1 MLKKDRFVKTAM
13 QFDWKSY
20 FIFTSKEQKG
30 ILVLGCIL
38 TLSLLLH
45 YLLPATSTNNT
56 AFSNAKNKPKAFFY
70 FDPNLLDSLQG
81 YQLGLSRKQMTTL
94 YHYRE
99 KGGRFKKNDDL
110 FKWYGLSEIQAQGLL
125 PWVRIK
131 AIDSTTYNKQNRN
144 QHWGKYTTE
153 KIDINNPN
161 ASQWIK
167 ITGLPA
173 YKVKRILTYQK
184 WTSGFNNIQGLKKV
198 YGITAFDFE
207 MIYPYLKYQPKTSK
221 KMAYQTMRFEDW
233 IALGIF
239 DEKAV
244 WRILKIRK
252 EQQGRLAWSEIVIQF
267 DLTESEA
274 MVLKQRTN
282 LNN

>member
-1 MLKKDRFVKTAM
+1 M

-30 ILVLGCIL
+30 IIVLGCIL
-38 TLSLLLH
+38 SLSLLLH
-45 YLLPATSTNNT
+45 YLLPTTS
-56 AFSNAKNKPKAFFY
+56 AKVDRFSNVKNKPKVLFY
-70 FDPNLLDSLQG
+70 FDPNFLDSTQG
-81 YQLGLSRKQMTTL
+81 FQLGFSSKQMRTL

-99 KGGRFKKNDDL
+99 KGGRFYKKEDL
-110 FKWYGLSEIQAQGLL
+110 YKWYGVSENQAKSLL

-131 AIDSTTYNKQNRN
+131 AMDSTNNYKQNRRAL
-144 QHWGKYTTE
+144 WGKYAPE
-153 KIDINNPN
+153 KIDINNSN
-161 ASQWIK
+161 ASQWIQ

-173 YKVKRILTYQK
+173 YKVKRILRYQQ
-184 WTSGFNNIQGLKKV
+184 WTGGFTNIQSLKKV

-207 MIYPYLKYQPKTSK
+207 MIRPYLKYQANTSK

-233 IALGIF
+233 MALGIF

-244 WRILKIRK
+244 WRILKLRK
-252 EQQGRLAWSEIVIQF
+252 EKQGRLTWSEMVIQF

-274 MVLKQRTN
+274 MVLTKRTTLSN
-282 LNN
+282 

>member
-1 MLKKDRFVKTAM
+1 M

-30 ILVLGCIL
+30 IIVLGCIL
-38 TLSLLLH
+38 SLSLLLH
-45 YLLPATSTNNT
+45 YLLPTTSSNI
-56 AFSNAKNKPKAFFY
+56 ASFSNAKNKPKSLFY

-81 YQLGLSRKQMTTL
+81 FQLGLSRKQMTTL

-99 KGGRFKKNDDL
+99 KGGSFNKKEDL
-110 FKWYGLSEIQAQGLL
+110 SKWYGLSELQANTLI

-131 AIDSTTYNKQNRN
+131 AIDSTSYKKQNRN
-144 QHWGKYTTE
+144 RTWGKFATE
-153 KIDINNPN
+153 KIDINNTN
-161 ASQWIK
+161 ASQWIQ

-184 WTSGFNNIQGLKKV
+184 WTGGFTNIQSLKKV

-207 MIYPYLKYQPKTSK
+207 MIYPYLKYQPKISK
-221 KMAYQTMRFEDW
+221 KLAYQTMRFEDW
-233 IALGIF
+233 MALGIF
-239 DEKAV
+239 DERAV
-244 WRILKIRK
+244 WRILKLRK
-252 EQQGRLAWSEIVIQF
+252 EQQGRLTWSEMVIQF
-267 DLTESEA
+267 DLTEAEA

-282 LNN
+282 LSQ